1 MPNDAPSEQKPGLLS
16 SLRTLMA
23 TLVAVM
29 CTRLEIMGNEF
40 EQERVRLARLL
51 VLGTVSVLFAGL
63 AMIFATV
70 LVLLLFEDEHR
81 IFALYTVS
89 IVYAL
94 LAFAAGWRLR
104 YEMRQKSQL
113 FAVSL
118 GELRKDQH
126 ELEP

>member
-16 SLRTLMA
+16 SLRTLTA

-29 CTRLEIMGNEF
+29 CTRLEIMGTEF

-51 VLGTVSVLFAGL
+51 VLGTIMVLFAGL
-63 AMIFATV
+63 ALIFATV

-94 LAFAAGWRLR
+94 LAFAAAWRLR
-104 YEMRQKSQL
+104 YEMQQKSQL

-118 GELRKDQH
+118 GELRKDHH

>member
-1 MPNDAPSEQKPGLLS
+1 
-16 SLRTLMA
+16 MA